1 MHSKNSLR
9 YLRRE
14 FFAAVRFCFALYQN
28 IACIIASFVAPNKK
42 RTYNHLQVRIFT
54 GDPGQ
59 IRTADLPLRS
69 FNNIKINV
77 FMCNIP
83 SFYAEF
89 CCIMRKFCKHF
100 RIFSMRSNRIS
111 HHFVLFVRYI
121 FLCLQ
126 SVYYVIYV

>member
-1 MHSKNSLR
+1 M
-9 YLRRE
+9 
-14 FFAAVRFCFALYQN
+14 
-28 IACIIASFVAPNKK
+28 
-42 RTYNHLQVRIFT
+42 QVRIFT

-89 CCIMRKFCKHF
+89 CCIMRKFCKPFH
-100 RIFSMRSNRIS
+100 IFSIHSIRIS
-111 HHFVLFVRYI
+111 PYFVLR
-121 FLCLQ
+121 FL
-126 SVYYVIYV
+126 YYFLYVHCV

>member
-1 MHSKNSLR
+1 M
-9 YLRRE
+9 
-14 FFAAVRFCFALYQN
+14 
-28 IACIIASFVAPNKK
+28 
-42 RTYNHLQVRIFT
+42 QVRIFT

-89 CCIMRKFCKHF
+89 CCIMRKFCKLF
-100 RIFSMRSNRIS
+100 RMFSIHSIRIS
-111 HHFVLFVRYI
+111 PFFVLRFFDY
-121 FLCLQ
+121 FLSLQ
-126 SVYYVIYV
+126 SI

>member
-1 MHSKNSLR
+1 MFMVKAEKGFISQTAIFILHFKST
-9 YLRRE
+9 
-14 FFAAVRFCFALYQN
+14 
-28 IACIIASFVAPNKK
+28 VAPIDLTPREITKIKK
-42 RTYNHLQVRIFT
+42 PQNALHGYVFT

-89 CCIMRKFCKHF
+89 CCIMRKFCKPFH
-100 RIFSMRSNRIS
+100 IFSIHSIRIS
-111 HHFVLFVRYI
+111 PYFVLR
-121 FLCLQ
+121 FL
-126 SVYYVIYV
+126 YYFLYVHCV